1 MSLSHNPEIACETLH
16 GVANSKRMPDVIAD
30 PSRRA
35 FNHEHAAHCEVG
47 HGGTG
52 GGLLRAEAT
61 STRQIYPWGAMRQ
74 GRLTVEV
81 AGFAR
86 RRPWQVPLNALNA
99 SYARALANLVSRVG
113 RTGGHHFTQV
123 HHKMLRPKNG
133 LAL

>member
-1 MSLSHNPEIACETLH
+1 
-16 GVANSKRMPDVIAD
+16 MPDVIAD

-86 RRPWQVPLNALNA
+86 RRPWQVPLNALND
-99 SYARALANLVSRVG
+99 SYARALAHLVSLGWEDRGPSFHPGASQNVAAE
-113 RTGGHHFTQV
+113 
-123 HHKMLRPKNG
+123 NA
-133 LAL
+133 LALCWAAGFLMHHVDVREGR